1 MTSADELDQ
10 LWRDGLAVLAE
21 QLAPPTDPETRV
33 ALRRRRR
40 RRGRNATKL
49 AAVVAS
55 IAVVAITIA
64 VLARGSDQRT
74 RVTSPP
80 PPVPVATVAVVDTPR
95 GSLRIDFPGRRTG
108 SLPLQLPSGLI
119 RFQVVS
125 GSPGHQLVLD
135 GPTGFRVQLS
145 SLAMRSTTTDVQL
158 APGQYAMH
166 CIIPSHTEAGE
177 QAVIVVSAQ
186 PPETTTTASVATTR
200 TAP

>member
-1 MTSADELDQ
+1 MTSTDELDQ

-21 QLAPPTDPETRV
+21 QLDAPTDPEPRV
-33 ALRRRRR
+33 ALRLRRRRR
-40 RRGRNATKL
+40 ARNATKL
-49 AAVVAS
+49 TVVVAS
-55 IAVVAITIA
+55 IAVAAITIA
-64 VLARGSDQRT
+64 ALARGSNERT
-74 RVTSPP
+74 RITSPS
-80 PPVPVATVAVVDTPR
+80 PPVPVATVAVVDAPG

-145 SLAMRSTTTDVQL
+145 SPSTRSTTTDVEL

-177 QAVIVVSAQ
+177 QAVIIISAQ
-186 PPETTTTASVATTR
+186 PPQTTTTASVATTG